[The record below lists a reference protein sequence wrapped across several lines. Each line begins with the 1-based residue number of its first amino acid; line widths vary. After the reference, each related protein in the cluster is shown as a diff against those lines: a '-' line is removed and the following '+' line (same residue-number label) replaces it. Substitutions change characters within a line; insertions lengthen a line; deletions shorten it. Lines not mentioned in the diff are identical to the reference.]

1 MSGQSQRKKL
11 DEETLQKIRE
21 EEQKERKYL
30 VGFAITIAGLFVLAA
45 ILLMTAFLLDL
56 GSPKTPP
63 PAPPAIETSGSAEPL
78 SHGHQSS
85 SAFERSLVR
94 RNAITNHE

>member
-1 MSGQSQRKKL
+1 MSKQTQRKRL
-11 DEETLQKIRE
+11 DEDTLRKIRE

-30 VGFAITIAGLFVLAA
+30 IGFAITIAVLFVLAA

-63 PAPPAIETSGSAEPL
+63 PAPPVIKTSRSVAPSTHEHQPASAPDGIL
-78 SHGHQSS
+78 S
-85 SAFERSLVR
+85 
-94 RNAITNHE
+94 